1 MLQLEVGLYCI
12 ESNPR
17 SIVDSERTCYTTQ
30 AHLPASQI
38 RQAGAR
44 RQIYDV
50 EGFIPKGTHAP
61 AQTIG
66 LL

>member
-1 MLQLEVGLYCI
+1 MLQLEVGFCCI
-12 ESNPR
+12 ERNPNG
-17 SIVDSERTCYTTQ
+17 IVDSERTYYTTQ
-30 AHLPASQI
+30 AHLSASQI

-50 EGFIPKGTHAP
+50 EGFISKGTHVP

-66 LL
+66 T